1 MHETPSI
8 SQEPTD
14 LRHGEFEKG
23 AQAAWLVRINRNDLS
38 EAQLRET
45 KSTFRVCGTYFVLGN
60 LPHYLKGHML
70 IWPISKYGL

>member
-1 MHETPSI
+1 MSSLSFISFGRYPAWLPVVELWVVHETPSI

-23 AQAAWLVRINRNDLS
+23 AQAAWLMKINRNDLS

-45 KSTFRVCGTYFVLGN
+45 
-60 LPHYLKGHML
+60 
-70 IWPISKYGL
+70 